1 VKLGPK
7 GVRLLKEGGVVWQ
20 RRRKKKKVPPSDALF
35 EKMRLLRKEIAA
47 REGIPP
53 YIIFSDSTLRELTE
67 KLPQDR
73 EAMLQVK
80 GVGQVKM
87 ERFGEDFLQLI
98 KDHLG

>member
-1 VKLGPK
+1 
-7 GVRLLKEGGVVWQ
+7 VVWQ